1 MHRGRQTALCY
12 IRPLD
17 FIGGPV
23 VLLICTLLAIQVFDR
38 YNKDDH
44 PIWFRRDV
52 DDCLTDMTP
61 LKRLLTYFAPYKL
74 IIVSGTLCVFMTNVF
89 KLIGPIVLGT
99 AIDDLTVEVTEAKLL
114 RSGLIFV
121 GLALVQGVFLFTQRR
136 LLINMS
142 RHIEYDLRNDF
153 YSHLQRL
160 PFEFYQSQRTGDLMA
175 RATNDLSAVRM
186 VVGPALMYSMNTI
199 FAMALILPFMASI
212 DWRLTLLAFLST
224 PLVATATH
232 YFSKRIHDRFEQ
244 VQEYFGTVSNRAQE
258 ALAGVRV
265 IRAYTQE
272 RAEIES
278 FRKVNRQFV
287 NHNLQLIKLSSIF
300 HPILQ
305 FFISLGF
312 IAVLWYGGVLV
323 ARGSISLGQFVQF
336 NLFLGYLVWP
346 MIALGWVINLF
357 QRGMAS
363 MGRMNTI
370 FETEPAIRDTD
381 EVRDITQVDGDI
393 EFRNLTFRYKNAAEP
408 SLKDICLHIAAG
420 QTVAFVGGVGSG
432 KSTLA
437 NLVPRLLD
445 AEPGM
450 VFVDGRP
457 IHQIPLAVLRSSIGY
472 VPQETFL
479 FGDSIAE
486 NIAFGVDQASRE
498 EVEEA
503 AAEAGI
509 AEDIAAFPKGYETVL
524 GERGI
529 TLSGGQKQRTA
540 IARAL
545 IRRPK
550 ILILDDA
557 LSAVDTYTEE
567 KILRSLRVQMKGRTS
582 LIVSHRVSTVKDA
595 DLIVVLDEGRIV
607 ERGTH
612 DELLNYR
619 GLYAELYEKQL
630 LEEELAAS

>member
-1 MHRGRQTALCY
+1 M
-12 IRPLD
+12 D
-17 FIGGPV
+17 
-23 VLLICTLLAIQVFDR
+23 LICRRVYALLAIQACDG
-38 YNKDDH
+38 YNPHDH
-44 PIWFRRDV
+44 QKRFERDAEG
-52 DDCLTDMTP
+52 CLTAMTP

-74 IIVSGTLCVFMTNVF
+74 TIIFGTSCVFMTNMV
-89 KLIGPIVLGT
+89 KLIGPMVLGN
-99 AIDDLTVEVTEAKLL
+99 AIDDLTAEVTREKLL
-114 RSGLIFV
+114 YSGLSFV
-121 GLALVQGVFLFTQRR
+121 GIALVQGVFLFTQRR

-153 YSHLQRL
+153 YSHMQRL
-160 PFEFYQSQRTGDLMA
+160 PFEFYQSHRTGDLMA
-175 RATNDLSAVRM
+175 RATNDLGAVRM
-186 VVGPALMYSMNTI
+186 VVGPALMYSLNTI
-199 FAMALILPFMASI
+199 FAMTLLLPFMSRI
-212 DWRLTLLAFLST
+212 NWRLTLLAFLSM

-232 YFSKRIHDRFEQ
+232 YFAKQIHDRFQQ
-244 VQEYFGTVSNRAQE
+244 VQDYFGIVSNRAQE

-272 RAEIES
+272 QSEIES
-278 FRKVNRQFV
+278 FRSINRQFV
-287 NHNLQLIKLSSIF
+287 SHNLRLIKVSSIF

-312 IAVLWYGGVLV
+312 IAVLWYGGTLV
-323 ARGSISLGQFVQF
+323 TRGTISLGEFVQF
-336 NLFLGYLVWP
+336 NLFLGYLAWP

-357 QRGMAS
+357 QRGLAS
-363 MGRMNTI
+363 MGRMNEI
-370 FETEPAIRDTD
+370 LSTEPAIRDAG
-381 EVRDITQVDGDI
+381 EMRDVTQIEGEI
-393 EFRNLTFRYKNAAEP
+393 EFRNLTFKYDGASEP
-408 SLKDICLHIAAG
+408 SLKDINLHISAG

-432 KSTLA
+432 KSTLM
-437 NLVPRLLD
+437 NLIPRLLD
-445 AEPGM
+445 AEGGM
-450 VFVDGRP
+450 IFVDGRP
-457 IHQIPLAVLRSSIGY
+457 IRQLPLSLLRSSIGY

-486 NIAFGVDQASRE
+486 NIAFGVQSASRE
-498 EVEEA
+498 DVEQA

-509 AEDIAAFPKGYETVL
+509 AEDIAAFPKGYDTVL

-595 DLIVVLDEGRIV
+595 DLIAVLDEGRIV

-612 DELLNYR
+612 DELIEYG